1 MSIVETYDNIR
12 KALTSHLLSNF
23 PLRYGSSIEIGI
35 ENQKFKVPQNTPHLR
50 SWVHHT
56 SNRRASIGSTV
67 RFERKNGFFMVNCY
81 VPEDTGTLTMNKITQ
96 AVVDIFTD
104 QKLVLDAQS
113 CLITCTPEAK
123 GETKLD
129 GYYYVTVMIPFYTYG
144 SLLT

>member
-1 MSIVETYDNIR
+1 
-12 KALTSHLLSNF
+12 
-23 PLRYGSSIEIGI
+23 
-35 ENQKFKVPQNTPHLR
+35 
-50 SWVHHT
+50 
-56 SNRRASIGSTV
+56 
-67 RFERKNGFFMVNCY
+67 MVNCY